1 MATATESTSELPPQ
15 AQSANLKTLTQAMG
29 ETKITDD
36 SNKADSEKND
46 EGESLEDGE
55 IREDEEE
62 EVDDGKPKTVFD
74 SAKKFNLKVGP
85 CYQQS
90 VYVRNANVGST
101 PCTRVGHYTLI
112 LLRARCSQRHR
123 ALHLLL
129 LKSLTVSPVHYLYSI
144 TLEL

>member
-1 MATATESTSELPPQ
+1 MATATESTSELPSQ
-15 AQSANLKTLTQAMG
+15 AQAANLKTLTQAMG

-36 SNKADSEKND
+36 STKADSEKAD

-85 CYQQS
+85 YDWKKVCL
-90 VYVRNANVGST
+90 VA
-101 PCTRVGHYTLI
+101 TLMLVAPSI
-112 LLRARCSQRHR
+112 H
-123 ALHLLL
+123 ALDVVL
-129 LKSLTVSPVHYLYSI
+129 
-144 TLEL
+144 